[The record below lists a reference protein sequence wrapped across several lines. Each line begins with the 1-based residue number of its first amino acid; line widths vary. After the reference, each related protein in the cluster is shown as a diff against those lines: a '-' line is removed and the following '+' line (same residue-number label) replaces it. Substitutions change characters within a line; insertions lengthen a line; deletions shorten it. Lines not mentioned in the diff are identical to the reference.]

1 MKSVYLLLILTRF
14 HTWFCRFH
22 CWLWTIKYRLGNQYK
37 KNWNY
42 ENKTHVIS
50 RWPVSMLSRNKN
62 HTMNL
67 ANDIKNVKHLFQI
80 IRTIQEGKGTKCP
93 SYLIHLLAFIGNLPD
108 ACVGYHQQLKNI
120 YSDPLIFN
128 F

>member
-1 MKSVYLLLILTRF
+1 
-14 HTWFCRFH
+14 
-22 CWLWTIKYRLGNQYK
+22 
-37 KNWNY
+37 
-42 ENKTHVIS
+42 
-50 RWPVSMLSRNKN
+50 
-62 HTMNL
+62 MNL

-80 IRTIQEGKGTKCP
+80 IRPNQEGKGTKCQ
-93 SYLIHLLAFIGNLPD
+93 SYLIHLLAFIGNLSD